1 MKFLLK
7 NARVYI
13 KGKFESVS
21 VLVDRGIIADIIS
34 NDAEISG
41 VTVFDFKNSY
51 IFPGLIDVHVHLRE
65 PGFCYKETISSG
77 TRAAARGGYTTVCS
91 MPNLKPVP
99 DCIENLTPQL
109 DIIKRDAVI
118 NVVPYGSLSVGQKG
132 GELSDM
138 ESMKD
143 DTVAFSDDG
152 RGLQSAS
159 LMAQA
164 MQRAKVLSKTV
175 VAHCE
180 DNSLLHGGYIHD
192 GEYCAAHSHKGICSE
207 SEWGPVERD
216 LELCRLTGC
225 SYHVC
230 HVSAK
235 ETVELIRYA
244 KKQGVDVT
252 CETAPHYLCLC
263 DKDLKEDG
271 RFKMNPPLRGEDDKN
286 ALIKGILDGTVDM
299 IATDHAP
306 HSAEEKS
313 RGLKD
318 SLMGVVGLETAVPV
332 LYTNLVRTG
341 VISLE
346 KLIELMHDNP
356 SKRFSLGADIEIGA
370 PADLAVFNFEKE
382 YMINPQE
389 FLSMGKATP
398 FEGMQVYGRCLMTV
412 CGGKIVWQ
420 EDE

>member
-65 PGFCYKETISSG
+65 PGFCYKETILSG

-109 DIIKRDAVI
+109 DAIKRDAVI

-132 GELSDM
+132 EELSDM

-143 DTVAFSDDG
+143 DVVAFSDDG
-152 RGLQSAS
+152 RGLQNAS

-164 MQRAKVLSKTV
+164 MQRAKDLGKTV

-180 DNSLLHGGYIHD
+180 DNSLLNGGYIHD

-207 SEWGPVERD
+207 SEWKPTERD
-216 LELCRLTGC
+216 LRLAKETGC
-225 SYHVC
+225 KHHVC
-230 HVSAK
+230 HISCK
-235 ETVELIRYA
+235 ESVELIRKA
-244 KKQGVDVT
+244 KADGVDVT
-252 CETAPHYLCLC
+252 SETAPHYLIFN
-263 DKDLKEDG
+263 DMDLK
-271 RFKMNPPLRGEDDKN
+271 
-286 ALIKGILDGTVDM
+286 
-299 IATDHAP
+299 
-306 HSAEEKS
+306 
-313 RGLKD
+313 
-318 SLMGVVGLETAVPV
+318 
-332 LYTNLVRTG
+332 
-341 VISLE
+341 
-346 KLIELMHDNP
+346 
-356 SKRFSLGADIEIGA
+356 
-370 PADLAVFNFEKE
+370 
-382 YMINPQE
+382 
-389 FLSMGKATP
+389 
-398 FEGMQVYGRCLMTV
+398 
-412 CGGKIVWQ
+412 
-420 EDE
+420 

>member
-65 PGFCYKETISSG
+65 PGFCYKETILSG

-109 DIIKRDAVI
+109 DAIKRDAVI

-132 GELSDM
+132 EELSDM

-143 DTVAFSDDG
+143 DAVAFSDDG

-164 MQRAKVLSKTV
+164 MQRAKDLGKTV

-180 DNSLLHGGYIHD
+180 DNSLLNGGYIHD

-263 DKDLKEDG
+263 DKDLQEDG
-271 RFKMNPPLRGEDDKN
+271 RFKMNPPLRSEDDKN

-306 HSAEEKS
+306 HSKEEKS
-313 RGLKD
+313 
-318 SLMGVVGLETAVPV
+318 
-332 LYTNLVRTG
+332 
-341 VISLE
+341 
-346 KLIELMHDNP
+346 
-356 SKRFSLGADIEIGA
+356 
-370 PADLAVFNFEKE
+370 
-382 YMINPQE
+382 
-389 FLSMGKATP
+389 
-398 FEGMQVYGRCLMTV
+398 
-412 CGGKIVWQ
+412 
-420 EDE
+420 